1 MNELS
6 TLIVHDSDYR
16 RSSLLCFAETW
27 LSEQTTDVRFD
38 GYTTIRFDRNKIMT
52 DKSIGGAFARACV
65 RACVRVCVCVSV
77 CVLCVLIIQQVNI
90 YKNMNISLVITNYT
104 L

>member
-16 RSSLLCFAETW
+16 RSSLLCFAETC
-27 LSEQTTDVRFD
+27 LSEQTKDVRFD
-38 GYTTIRFDRNKIMT
+38 DYTTIRFDRNTIMT
-52 DKSIGGAFARACV
+52 DKSIGGAFARGVRACV
-65 RACVRVCVCVSV
+65 CVRVCVRCM
-77 CVLCVLIIQQVNI
+77 LIIQQVNI